1 MKTNQKIKILTHL
14 YNNKTIN
21 PHEAREL
28 YRCERLASRIADLRK
43 DGHSIISKRR
53 SYKDEF
59 GDLISYAEYSL
70 EAEDGR

>member
-21 PHEAREL
+21 PHEALRL
-28 YRCERLASRIADLRK
+28 YGCMRLASRVSDLK
-43 DGHSIISKRR
+43 KEGYPIKSKKVTYR
-53 SYKDEF
+53 DEF

-70 EAEDGR
+70 EAE